1 MDFLSH
7 PNKLLREHLRAVGKL
22 MEKDRLEIFPEKF
35 LYYVG
40 LCHDFG
46 KYTKY
51 FQNYIKTGKRHPN
64 NLHHHSQLSAYFGAW
79 ILKEK
84 FGDKWAFIG
93 FLSILNHHGSLN
105 KNFEP
110 DETKFK
116 IWFEDLR
123 CKIDVITNELGIDI
137 TGFLKNDIKKLA
149 KDLKRF
155 SIKEVENKKELE
167 NFFLVSYTFST
178 LIYADKMDAGNVQG
192 VERRE
197 IPADIVDRY
206 IKRFPNDGINQK
218 RFEFYHNVM
227 GVLDDYKGEKFIFVN
242 APTGI
247 GKTLANLS
255 LALKLREKFY
265 NKKPR
270 IIYVLPFVSIID
282 QTYEVFYKVFSEYI
296 KDFRGNEDAYLL
308 KHHHLADLRYRSYG
322 EDTPIDEA
330 LLLTEGWE
338 SEVII
343 TTFVQ
348 FFETVMGRSNSML
361 KKFRNLT
368 GSIVILDE
376 IQNIDAKWWRLIEE
390 GLKKLSEVFGNV
402 FIISTATRPLIFL
415 NENHI
420 NATDYKKFAF
430 NRTCIRCKN
439 DVENLEELKNLVLN
453 SLDGKNS
460 IMVVLNTVNSSIEF
474 YNMLKHDAQSLGFK
488 TFYLSTNVIPKHRL
502 KRLEEIKK
510 SLEGGE
516 KVLLVSTQ
524 VVEAGVDVDFE
535 MVFRDLGPLD
545 SIVQVAGRCNR
556 NNKRELGEVIVVKL
570 KDDNG
575 TLYSSR
581 IYGAILTRSTERV
594 LRDEICEREYFDI
607 VEEYFKVVSEKRSQ
621 EDSEKIL
628 KAMAKLEYKDL
639 DRFKIVEEEPYM
651 VDVFVQADGDG
662 KRIFEEFVGR
672 VLRCEDRFERYK
684 NFLLLRKGLRDY
696 LVSIPQK
703 YAGNVH
709 QEDGLRFVPLE
720 ELQNYYDFETGFKRD
735 VKGYD
740 VW

>member
-1 MDFLSH
+1 MYFFSH
-7 PNKLLREHLRAVGKL
+7 PNKPLREHLRAVGEL

-46 KYTKY
+46 KYTTY
-51 FQNYIKTGKRHPN
+51 FQEYLNGKRDPN

-79 ILKEK
+79 FLKEK

-105 KNFEP
+105 KYLEP
-110 DETKFK
+110 DKPKFK
-116 IWFEDLR
+116 RWFEDLQA
-123 CKIDVITNELGIDI
+123 KSDIIYDELGIDI
-137 TGFLKNDIKKLA
+137 KGFLKTDVEKLA

-155 SIKEVENKKELE
+155 AIREVENKKELE
-167 NFFLVSYTFST
+167 NFFLVAYTFST
-178 LIYADKMDAGNVQG
+178 LIYADKRDAGNVQS

-206 IKRFPNDGINQK
+206 IKQFPNEGINQK
-218 RFEFYHNVM
+218 RFEFYRDVM
-227 GVLDDYKGEKFIFVN
+227 RVLDNYKGEKFIFVN

-255 LALKLREKFY
+255 LALKLKERFY
-265 NKKPR
+265 TGKPR

-282 QTYEVFYKVFSEYI
+282 QTYEVFYKLFSQYI
-296 KDFRGNEDAYLL
+296 KDFRGNEEAYLL

-322 EDTPIDEA
+322 EETPIDEA

-348 FFETVMGRSNSML
+348 FFETVIGRSNSML
-361 KKFRNLT
+361 KKFHNLT

-376 IQNIDAKWWRLIEE
+376 IQNIDAKWWKLIEE
-390 GLKKLSEVFGNV
+390 GLKKLSEIFGNV

-415 NENHI
+415 GEKHI

-430 NRTCIRCKN
+430 NRTCIRYKN
-439 DVENLEELKNLVLN
+439 DVRNLEELKNLVLN

-460 IMVVLNTVNSSIEF
+460 VMVVLNTVNSSIEF
-474 YNMLKHDAQSLGFK
+474 YNMIKYKAQSLGFK

-502 KRLEEIKK
+502 KRLEGIKK
-510 SLEGGE
+510 SLENGE
-516 KVLLVSTQ
+516 NVLLVSTQ

-556 NNKRELGEVIVVKL
+556 NSKRGLGEVVVVKL
-570 KDDNG
+570 EDDNG
-575 TLYSSR
+575 ILYSSR
-581 IYGAILTRSTERV
+581 VYGAILTQSTERV
-594 LRDEICEREYFDI
+594 LRGEICEREYFEI

-621 EDSEKIL
+621 EDSEEIL
-628 KAMAKLEYKDL
+628 KAMAKLNYNNL
-639 DRFKIVEEEPYM
+639 DKFKIVQEEPNM
-651 VDVFVQADGDG
+651 VDVFIQVDEEG
-662 KRIFEEFVGR
+662 KRVFEEFVEK
-672 VLRCEDRFERYK
+672 VLKCEDRLESYK
-684 NFLLLRKGLRDY
+684 NFLLLRKDLRNY
-696 LVSIPQK
+696 LVSIPEK
-703 YAGNVH
+703 YAKNVH
-709 QEDGLRFVPLE
+709 QKDDLRFVPLE